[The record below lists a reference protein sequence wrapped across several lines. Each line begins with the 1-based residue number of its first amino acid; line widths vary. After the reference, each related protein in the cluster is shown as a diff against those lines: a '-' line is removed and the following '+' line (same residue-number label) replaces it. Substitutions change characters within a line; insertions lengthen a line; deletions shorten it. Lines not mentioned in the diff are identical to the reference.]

1 MFQNQSQ
8 QMHPEKNKQSVSQSK
23 QKEKSF
29 KKTVWFQM
37 IVITSLYKTNDDKI
51 KMFMILF

>member
-1 MFQNQSQ
+1 MFQNQTQ
-8 QMHPEKNKQSVSQSK
+8 QMHSEKNKQSVSQNK
-23 QKEKSF
+23 KRKAL